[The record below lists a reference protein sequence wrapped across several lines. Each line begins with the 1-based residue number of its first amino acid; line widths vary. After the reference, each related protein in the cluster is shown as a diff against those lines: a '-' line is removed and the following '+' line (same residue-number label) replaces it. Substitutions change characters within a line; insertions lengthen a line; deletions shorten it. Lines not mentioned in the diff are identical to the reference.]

1 MAYSATGFS
10 TIAASK
16 KGNSI
21 SLYAYTTAD
30 AIGDVNTSG
39 YFNALAEHSRSGRYH
54 LHPHLDRWHYR
65 NVDRLRCLE
74 RLWRCGRDRWHDH
87 HRDGHGLIWAGRLRS
102 PPLSIVRE

>member
-39 YFNALAEHSRSGRYH
+39 YFNALADTLAVGDIIFARTSTG
-54 LHPHLDRWHYR
+54 
-65 NVDRLRCLE
+65 
-74 RLWRCGRDRWHDH
+74 GTQ
-87 HRDGHGLIWAGRLRS
+87 A
-102 PPLSIVRE
+102 LSIVYVASNASGVVDVTDGLTITATDSD

>member
-30 AIGDVNTSG
+30 AIADVNTSG
-39 YFNALAEHSRSGRYH
+39 YFNALANTLAVCDVIFARTSTGSTQ
-54 LHPHLDRWHYR
+54 
-65 NVDRLRCLE
+65 V
-74 RLWRCGRDRWHDH
+74 
-87 HRDGHGLIWAGRLRS
+87 
-102 PPLSIVRE
+102 LSIVYVASNASGVVDVTDGLTITATDTD

>member
-21 SLYAYTTAD
+21 SLYAYSTAD

-39 YFNALAEHSRSGRYH
+39 YFNALADTLAVGDIIFTRTSTG
-54 LHPHLDRWHYR
+54 
-65 NVDRLRCLE
+65 
-74 RLWRCGRDRWHDH
+74 GT
-87 HRDGHGLIWAGRLRS
+87 IAM
-102 PPLSIVRE
+102 SIVYVASNASGVVDVTDGMTITATDSD

>member
-10 TIAASK
+10 SIAASK

-39 YFNALAEHSRSGRYH
+39 YFNALANTLAVGDIIFTRTSTG
-54 LHPHLDRWHYR
+54 
-65 NVDRLRCLE
+65 
-74 RLWRCGRDRWHDH
+74 GT
-87 HRDGHGLIWAGRLRS
+87 IAM
-102 PPLSIVRE
+102 SIVYVASNASGVVDVTDGMTITATDTD

>member
-30 AIGDVNTSG
+30 AIADVNTSG
-39 YFNALAEHSRSGRYH
+39 YFNALANTLAVGDVIFARTSTGSTQ
-54 LHPHLDRWHYR
+54 
-65 NVDRLRCLE
+65 V
-74 RLWRCGRDRWHDH
+74 
-87 HRDGHGLIWAGRLRS
+87 
-102 PPLSIVRE
+102 LSIVYVASNASGVVDVTDGLTITATDTD

>member
-39 YFNALAEHSRSGRYH
+39 YFNALANTLAVGDIIFTRTSTG
-54 LHPHLDRWHYR
+54 
-65 NVDRLRCLE
+65 
-74 RLWRCGRDRWHDH
+74 GT
-87 HRDGHGLIWAGRLRS
+87 IAM
-102 PPLSIVRE
+102 SIVYVASNASGVVDVTDGMTITATDTD

>member
-39 YFNALAEHSRSGRYH
+39 YFNALANTLAVGDIIFTSTST
-54 LHPHLDRWHYR
+54 
-65 NVDRLRCLE
+65 
-74 RLWRCGRDRWHDH
+74 
-87 HRDGHGLIWAGRLRS
+87 DGTIAM
-102 PPLSIVRE
+102 SIVYVASNASGVVDVTDGMTITATDTD